1 MVFSIGFEFETEEQM
16 LATAE
21 KLWKKHGITGELEM
35 YPTSNQKY
43 RLNIHSE
50 KQIRESILDQIPG
63 KRMQAKISYGTSAP
77 KESQNEDDD

>member
-1 MVFSIGFEFETEEQM
+1 MVFSVGFEFETEETM
-16 LATAE
+16 LTVAE
-21 KLWKKHGITGELEM
+21 KLWTKYGVTGELEM

-50 KQIRESILDQIPG
+50 KQIKESILDKVPG
-63 KRMQAKISYGTSAP
+63 KRMQAKISYGTSVP